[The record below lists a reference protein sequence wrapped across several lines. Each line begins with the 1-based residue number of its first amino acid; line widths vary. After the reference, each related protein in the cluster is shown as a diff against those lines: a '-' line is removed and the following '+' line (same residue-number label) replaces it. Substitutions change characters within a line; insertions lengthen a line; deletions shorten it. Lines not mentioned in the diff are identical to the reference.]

1 MPVPIENIKLS
12 ILILSIPSRIE
23 SLSAAMKHLQEQA
36 DATGQGSAVEIL
48 AFLDNRSQ
56 TISEKRNVLLAAAR
70 GEYLAF
76 LDDDDAI
83 SKDYMSKIL
92 EAIDMYR
99 DRGGVDCISFNQWCS
114 IDGEPMTV
122 NFGIGNPHSGLYR
135 DAEGFLEDIK
145 RPPYHMCV
153 WRSSLAQSEDFQ
165 PLIGANGQS
174 YGEDIDWLMR
184 LYPKVQ
190 TEHHIE
196 DELHGYIYNSKTT
209 TSLVEQG
216 KQ

>member
-1 MPVPIENIKLS
+1 MELLTS
-12 ILILSIPSRIE
+12 I
-23 SLSAAMKHLQEQA
+23 MKQLQEQA
-36 DATGQGSAVEIL
+36 NASGQGNAVEIL
-48 AFLDNRSQ
+48 VFLDNRSQ
-56 TISEKRNVLLAAAR
+56 TISEKRNVLLASAR
-70 GEYLAF
+70 GKYLAF

-83 SKDYMSKIL
+83 GQEYMSKIL
-92 EAIDMYR
+92 QAIDMYENT
-99 DRGGVDCISFNQWCS
+99 GGVDCISFKQWCI

-122 NFGIGNPHSGLYR
+122 TFGIGNPHSGLYR
-135 DAEGFLEDIK
+135 NAEGFLVNIK

-153 WRSSLAQSEDFQ
+153 WKSSLAQSEVFH
-165 PLIGANGQS
+165 PMIGPNGQS

-190 TEHHIE
+190 IEHHID

-216 KQ
+216 YA